1 MSVTYQLTTDRVLLL
16 LSEPCAMLIIRNSD
30 RRITFVTLQLS
41 KCRWRFTCL
50 LVTELSQQL
59 DINVKN
65 DGIYC
70 LLTSVHT
77 GCHRIVTR

>member
-16 LSEPCAMLIIRNSD
+16 LSETRAMLIIRNSD

-41 KCRWRFTCL
+41 KCRWRLFTCL
-50 LVTELSQQL
+50 ITELYLQL

-65 DGIYC
+65 VDIYC
-70 LLTSVHT
+70 LLTSVDNKI
-77 GCHRIVTR
+77 C

>member
-16 LSEPCAMLIIRNSD
+16 LSEPRAMLIIRNSD
-30 RRITFVTLQLS
+30 RQITFVTLQLS
-41 KCRWRFTCL
+41 KGRWRFTC

-65 DGIYC
+65 VDIYC
-70 LLTSVHT
+70 LLTSVDNKM
-77 GCHRIVTR
+77 C